1 MQGCNIR
8 NMPKLSKIKFESLI
22 LKYINQTSSSSELK
36 VLIKALEDIKNV
48 RVFKEYIKTN
58 YYSIYVM
65 NQFET
70 EDIISEIKK
79 RIHRTQKKEKGAVF
93 FKKTLKYAAL
103 IVLMFS
109 LGYYSHLNSIGYGVE
124 VQKITPKAD
133 DIVLSAE
140 GNDFIIQK
148 DEYKNQSE
156 KKLVSKINLV
166 QKSNQLIYDN
176 DIKVEKISFHSLKVP
191 YGKRFNII
199 FSDGSK
205 VYLNSGS
212 SIKYPIKFIPNQVRE
227 VFLEGEAFFD
237 VTENKSDLFIVN
249 SNGINIEVYG
259 TRFNVRNYPED
270 YNSDIVLVQGSLG
283 ITNSKNDDVTKLTP
297 GFKGSVN
304 KENLKIE
311 KSKINTK
318 IYTSWIDGEFIFRNE
333 SFSQI
338 LRKLERLYNV
348 TIIDNREKKSKEL
361 FNAAIDVENEKIEEV
376 LNYFNKIYNIEYQ
389 IFNNKIII
397 N

>member
-1 MQGCNIR
+1 
-8 NMPKLSKIKFESLI
+8 MPKLSKIKFESLI
-22 LKYINQTSSSSELK
+22 LKYINQTSSSNELK
-36 VLIKALEDIKNV
+36 ILIKALEDIKNV

-58 YYSIYVM
+58 FYSIYVM

-140 GNDFIIQK
+140 GNDLIIQK

-249 SNGINIEVYG
+249 SNGINVEVYG

-270 YNSDIVLVQGSLG
+270 YNSDIVLVQGSVG
-283 ITNSKNDDVTKLTP
+283 ITNSKNNDVTKLTP

-338 LRKLERLYNV
+338 LKKLERLYNV